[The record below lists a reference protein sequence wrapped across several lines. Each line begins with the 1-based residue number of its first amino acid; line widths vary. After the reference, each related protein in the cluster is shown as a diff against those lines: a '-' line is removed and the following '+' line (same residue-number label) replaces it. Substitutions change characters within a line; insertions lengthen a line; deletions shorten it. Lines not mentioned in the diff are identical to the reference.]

1 MSTIVVVKK
10 SLLPLQC
17 TTMMVHTNTSSTLQA
32 MITVKQLSFGYTR
45 RRNIFDSLSLE
56 LPKGSIVGLLGRN
69 GEGKTTLL
77 KLLYGQLLRRQ
88 GELKVLDADPK
99 HRAVSFLQQ
108 VYLLP
113 EEFQVPPISIRSFF
127 DISAP
132 FYPNYDEAVAKELID
147 TFGLQW
153 DMNLKKISQG
163 QKKKALIAFALSLR
177 VPLLLLDE
185 PTNGLDI
192 PSKGEFRRTVAR
204 YTTEEQT
211 IIISTHQVRDLEQLI
226 DRILIMERGSIF
238 CNATVADITER
249 LSFRLITPEL
259 ADKALYSEPSAVG
272 TVGILPSDGSEESE
286 SNYSMELFFNAVISE
301 RDRIL
306 QALSEKH

>member
-1 MSTIVVVKK
+1 
-10 SLLPLQC
+10 
-17 TTMMVHTNTSSTLQA
+17 

-88 GELKVLDADPK
+88 GELKVLDSDPK

-113 EEFQVPPISIRSFF
+113 EEFRVPPISIRSFF

-132 FYPNYDEAVAKELID
+132 FYPNYDETVAKELID
-147 TFGLQW
+147 IFGLQW

-204 YTTEEQT
+204 YTTDEQT

-226 DRILIMERGSIF
+226 DRVLIMERGSIF

-259 ADKALYSEPSAVG
+259 ANKALYSEPSAVG

-306 QALSEKH
+306 QALSQGH

>member
-1 MSTIVVVKK
+1 
-10 SLLPLQC
+10 
-17 TTMMVHTNTSSTLQA
+17 

-88 GELKVLDADPK
+88 GELKVLDSDPK
-99 HRAVSFLQQ
+99 HRAISFLQQ

-113 EEFQVPPISIRSFF
+113 EEFRVPPISIRSFF

-132 FYPNYDEAVAKELID
+132 FYPNYDETVAKELID
-147 TFGLQW
+147 IFGLQW

-192 PSKGEFRRTVAR
+192 PSKGEFRRAVAR
-204 YTTEEQT
+204 YTSDEQT
-211 IIISTHQVRDLEQLI
+211 ILISTHQVRDLEQLI
-226 DRILIMERGSIF
+226 DRVLIMERGSIF

-259 ADKALYSEPSAVG
+259 ANKALYSEPSAVG

-306 QALSEKH
+306 QALSQGH

>member
-1 MSTIVVVKK
+1 
-10 SLLPLQC
+10 
-17 TTMMVHTNTSSTLQA
+17 

-77 KLLYGQLLRRQ
+77 KLLYGQLLHRQ
-88 GELKVLDADPK
+88 GELKVLDSDPK

-113 EEFQVPPISIRSFF
+113 EEFRVPPISIRSFF

-147 TFGLQW
+147 IFGLQW
-153 DMNLKKISQG
+153 NMNLKKISQG

-192 PSKGEFRRTVAR
+192 PSKGEFRRAVAR
-204 YTTEEQT
+204 YTSDEQT
-211 IIISTHQVRDLEQLI
+211 ILISTHQVRDLEQLI
-226 DRILIMERGSIF
+226 DRVLIMERGSIF

-259 ADKALYSEPSAVG
+259 ANKALYSEPSAVG
-272 TVGILPSDGSEESE
+272 TVGILPNDGNEDGE

-306 QALSEKH
+306 QALSQGH

>member
-1 MSTIVVVKK
+1 
-10 SLLPLQC
+10 
-17 TTMMVHTNTSSTLQA
+17 MVHVNTSSTLQA

-88 GELKVLDADPK
+88 GELKVLDLDPK

-192 PSKGEFRRTVAR
+192 PSKGEFRRAVAR
-204 YTTEEQT
+204 YTSDEQT
-211 IIISTHQVRDLEQLI
+211 ILISTHQVRDLEQLI
-226 DRILIMERGSIF
+226 DRVLIMERGSIF

-259 ADKALYSEPSAVG
+259 ANKALYSEPSAVG

>member
-1 MSTIVVVKK
+1 
-10 SLLPLQC
+10 
-17 TTMMVHTNTSSTLQA
+17 

-113 EEFQVPPISIRSFF
+113 EEFRVPPISIRSFF

-192 PSKGEFRRTVAR
+192 PSKGEFRRAVAR
-204 YTTEEQT
+204 YTSDEQT
-211 IIISTHQVRDLEQLI
+211 ILISTHQVRDLEQLI
-226 DRILIMERGSIF
+226 DRVLIMERGSIF

>member
-1 MSTIVVVKK
+1 MVVVKK

-17 TTMMVHTNTSSTLQA
+17 TTIMVHTNTSSTLQA

-88 GELKVLDADPK
+88 GELKVLDLDPK

-226 DRILIMERGSIF
+226 DRVLIMERGTIF

>member
-1 MSTIVVVKK
+1 
-10 SLLPLQC
+10 
-17 TTMMVHTNTSSTLQA
+17 

-88 GELKVLDADPK
+88 GELKVLDSDPK

-192 PSKGEFRRTVAR
+192 PSKGEFRRAVAR
-204 YTTEEQT
+204 YTSDEQT
-211 IIISTHQVRDLEQLI
+211 ILISTHQVRDLEQLI
-226 DRILIMERGSIF
+226 DRVLIMERGSIF

-259 ADKALYSEPSAVG
+259 ANKALYSEPSAVG

-306 QALSEKH
+306 QALSQGH

>member
-1 MSTIVVVKK
+1 
-10 SLLPLQC
+10 
-17 TTMMVHTNTSSTLQA
+17 MVRTNTSSTLQA

-88 GELKVLDADPK
+88 GELKVLDSDPK

-113 EEFQVPPISIRSFF
+113 EEFRVPPISIRSFF

-132 FYPNYDEAVAKELID
+132 FYPNYDETVAKELID
-147 TFGLQW
+147 IFGLQW

-192 PSKGEFRRTVAR
+192 PSKGEFRRAVAR
-204 YTTEEQT
+204 YTSDEQT
-211 IIISTHQVRDLEQLI
+211 ILISTHQVRDLEQLI
-226 DRILIMERGSIF
+226 DRVLIMERGTIF

-249 LSFRLITPEL
+249 LSFRLLTPEL

-272 TVGILPSDGSEESE
+272 TVGILPSDGSDEAE

>member
-1 MSTIVVVKK
+1 
-10 SLLPLQC
+10 
-17 TTMMVHTNTSSTLQA
+17 MVHINTSSTLQA

-88 GELKVLDADPK
+88 GELKVLDLDPK

-204 YTTEEQT
+204 YTTDEQT

-226 DRILIMERGSIF
+226 DRVLIMERGTIF

>member
-1 MSTIVVVKK
+1 
-10 SLLPLQC
+10 
-17 TTMMVHTNTSSTLQA
+17 

-88 GELKVLDADPK
+88 GELKVLDSDPK

-113 EEFQVPPISIRSFF
+113 EEFRVPPISIRSFF

-147 TFGLQW
+147 IFGLQW

-204 YTTEEQT
+204 YTSDEQT
-211 IIISTHQVRDLEQLI
+211 ILISTHQVRDLEQLI

-306 QALSEKH
+306 QALSQGH

>member
-1 MSTIVVVKK
+1 MVVVKK
-10 SLLPLQC
+10 SLLPLQR
-17 TTMMVHTNTSSTLQA
+17 TTIMVHCNTSSTLQA

-88 GELKVLDADPK
+88 GELKVLDLDPK

-272 TVGILPSDGSEESE
+272 TVGILPSDGSDEAE

>member
-1 MSTIVVVKK
+1 MVVVKK

-17 TTMMVHTNTSSTLQA
+17 TTIMVHINTSSTLQA

-88 GELKVLDADPK
+88 GELKVLDLDPK

-204 YTTEEQT
+204 YTTDEQT

>member
-1 MSTIVVVKK
+1 
-10 SLLPLQC
+10 
-17 TTMMVHTNTSSTLQA
+17 

-88 GELKVLDADPK
+88 GELKVLDSDPK

-113 EEFQVPPISIRSFF
+113 EEFRVPPISIRSFF

-147 TFGLQW
+147 IFGLQW

-192 PSKGEFRRTVAR
+192 PSKGEFRRAVAR
-204 YTTEEQT
+204 YTSDEQT
-211 IIISTHQVRDLEQLI
+211 ILISTHQVRDLEQLI
-226 DRILIMERGSIF
+226 DRVLIMERGSIF

-259 ADKALYSEPSAVG
+259 ANKALYSEPSAVG
-272 TVGILPSDGSEESE
+272 TVGILPNDGNEDGEN
-286 SNYSMELFFNAVISE
+286 NYSMELFFNAVISE

-306 QALSEKH
+306 QALSQGH

>member
-1 MSTIVVVKK
+1 MVVVKK

-17 TTMMVHTNTSSTLQA
+17 TTIMVHINTSSTLQA

-88 GELKVLDADPK
+88 GELKVLDLDPK

-132 FYPNYDEAVAKELID
+132 FYPNYDEAVAKELIH

-272 TVGILPSDGSEESE
+272 TVGILPSDGSDEAE

>member
-1 MSTIVVVKK
+1 
-10 SLLPLQC
+10 
-17 TTMMVHTNTSSTLQA
+17 

-88 GELKVLDADPK
+88 GELKVLDLDPK

-249 LSFRLITPEL
+249 LSFRLLTPEL
-259 ADKALYSEPSAVG
+259 VDKALYSEPSAVG

>member
-1 MSTIVVVKK
+1 MVVVKK

-17 TTMMVHTNTSSTLQA
+17 TTTMVHINTSSTLQA

-88 GELKVLDADPK
+88 GELKVLDLDPK

-204 YTTEEQT
+204 YTTDEQT

-226 DRILIMERGSIF
+226 DRVLIMERGTIF

-249 LSFRLITPEL
+249 LSFRLLTPEL

>member
-1 MSTIVVVKK
+1 
-10 SLLPLQC
+10 
-17 TTMMVHTNTSSTLQA
+17 

-132 FYPNYDEAVAKELID
+132 FYPNYDEAVAKELIN

-204 YTTEEQT
+204 YTTDEQT

-226 DRILIMERGSIF
+226 DRVLIMERGTIF

>member
-1 MSTIVVVKK
+1 
-10 SLLPLQC
+10 
-17 TTMMVHTNTSSTLQA
+17 

-88 GELKVLDADPK
+88 GELKVLDSDPK
-99 HRAVSFLQQ
+99 HRAISFLQQ

-113 EEFQVPPISIRSFF
+113 EEFRVPPISIRSFF

-147 TFGLQW
+147 IFGLQW

>member
-1 MSTIVVVKK
+1 
-10 SLLPLQC
+10 
-17 TTMMVHTNTSSTLQA
+17 

-88 GELKVLDADPK
+88 GELKVLEADPK

-113 EEFQVPPISIRSFF
+113 EEFRVPPISIRSFF

-132 FYPNYDEAVAKELID
+132 FYPNYDETVAKELID
-147 TFGLQW
+147 IFGLQW

-192 PSKGEFRRTVAR
+192 PSKGEFRRAVAR
-204 YTTEEQT
+204 YTSDEQT
-211 IIISTHQVRDLEQLI
+211 ILISTHQVRDLEQLI
-226 DRILIMERGSIF
+226 DRALIMERGSIF

>member
-1 MSTIVVVKK
+1 
-10 SLLPLQC
+10 
-17 TTMMVHTNTSSTLQA
+17 

-88 GELKVLDADPK
+88 GELKVLEADPK

-113 EEFQVPPISIRSFF
+113 EEFRVPPISIRSFF

-147 TFGLQW
+147 IFGLQW

>member
-1 MSTIVVVKK
+1 
-10 SLLPLQC
+10 
-17 TTMMVHTNTSSTLQA
+17 

-88 GELKVLDADPK
+88 GELKVLDSDPK

-113 EEFQVPPISIRSFF
+113 EEFRVPPISIRSFF

-147 TFGLQW
+147 IFGLQW

-192 PSKGEFRRTVAR
+192 PSKGEFRRAVAR
-204 YTTEEQT
+204 YTSDEQT
-211 IIISTHQVRDLEQLI
+211 ILISTHQVRDLEQLI
-226 DRILIMERGSIF
+226 DRVLIMERGSIF

-259 ADKALYSEPSAVG
+259 ANKALYSEPSAVG

-306 QALSEKH
+306 QALSQGH

>member
-1 MSTIVVVKK
+1 
-10 SLLPLQC
+10 
-17 TTMMVHTNTSSTLQA
+17 

-192 PSKGEFRRTVAR
+192 PSKGEFRRAVAR
-204 YTTEEQT
+204 YTSDEQT
-211 IIISTHQVRDLEQLI
+211 ILISTHQVRDLEQLI
-226 DRILIMERGSIF
+226 DRVLIMERGSIF

-259 ADKALYSEPSAVG
+259 ANKALYSEPSAVG

-306 QALSEKH
+306 QALSQGH

>member
-1 MSTIVVVKK
+1 
-10 SLLPLQC
+10 
-17 TTMMVHTNTSSTLQA
+17 

-249 LSFRLITPEL
+249 LSFRLLPSEL
-259 ADKALYSEPSAVG
+259 VDKALYSEPSAVG

>member
-1 MSTIVVVKK
+1 
-10 SLLPLQC
+10 
-17 TTMMVHTNTSSTLQA
+17 

-88 GELKVLDADPK
+88 GELKVLEADPK

-113 EEFQVPPISIRSFF
+113 EEFRVPPISIRSFF

-132 FYPNYDEAVAKELID
+132 FYPNYDETVAKELID
-147 TFGLQW
+147 IFGLQW

>member
-1 MSTIVVVKK
+1 
-10 SLLPLQC
+10 
-17 TTMMVHTNTSSTLQA
+17 MMVHTNTSSTLQA

-306 QALSEKH
+306 QALSQGH

>member
-1 MSTIVVVKK
+1 
-10 SLLPLQC
+10 
-17 TTMMVHTNTSSTLQA
+17 

-88 GELKVLDADPK
+88 GELKVLDSDPK

-113 EEFQVPPISIRSFF
+113 EEFRVPPISIRSFF

-132 FYPNYDEAVAKELID
+132 FYPNYDEIVAKELID
-147 TFGLQW
+147 IFGLQW

-249 LSFRLITPEL
+249 LSFKLITPEL

>member
-1 MSTIVVVKK
+1 
-10 SLLPLQC
+10 
-17 TTMMVHTNTSSTLQA
+17 

-185 PTNGLDI
+185 PTNSLDI

-204 YTTEEQT
+204 YTTDEQT

-226 DRILIMERGSIF
+226 DRVLIMERGSIF

-249 LSFRLITPEL
+249 LSFRLLPSEL
-259 ADKALYSEPSAVG
+259 VDKALYSEPSAVG

>member
-1 MSTIVVVKK
+1 
-10 SLLPLQC
+10 
-17 TTMMVHTNTSSTLQA
+17 

-88 GELKVLDADPK
+88 GELKVLDSDPK

-113 EEFQVPPISIRSFF
+113 EEFRVPPISIRSFF

-147 TFGLQW
+147 IFGLQW

-192 PSKGEFRRTVAR
+192 PSKGEFRRAVAR
-204 YTTEEQT
+204 YTSDEQT
-211 IIISTHQVRDLEQLI
+211 ILISTHQVRDLEQLI
-226 DRILIMERGSIF
+226 DRVLIMERGSIF

-259 ADKALYSEPSAVG
+259 ANKALYSEPSAVG
-272 TVGILPSDGSEESE
+272 TVGILPSDGSDEAE

>member
-1 MSTIVVVKK
+1 
-10 SLLPLQC
+10 
-17 TTMMVHTNTSSTLQA
+17 

-204 YTTEEQT
+204 YTTDEQT

-226 DRILIMERGSIF
+226 DRVLIMERGTIF

-259 ADKALYSEPSAVG
+259 ADKVLYSEPSAVG

>member
-1 MSTIVVVKK
+1 
-10 SLLPLQC
+10 
-17 TTMMVHTNTSSTLQA
+17 

-88 GELKVLDADPK
+88 GELKVLDLDPK

-204 YTTEEQT
+204 YTTDEQT

-226 DRILIMERGSIF
+226 DRVLIMERGTIF

-272 TVGILPSDGSEESE
+272 TVGILPSDGSEESD

>member
-1 MSTIVVVKK
+1 
-10 SLLPLQC
+10 
-17 TTMMVHTNTSSTLQA
+17 

-226 DRILIMERGSIF
+226 DRILIMERGTIF

-249 LSFRLITPEL
+249 LSFRLLTPEL
-259 ADKALYSEPSAVG
+259 VDKALYSEPSAVG

>member
-1 MSTIVVVKK
+1 MVVVRK

-17 TTMMVHTNTSSTLQA
+17 TTIMVHINTSSTLQA

-88 GELKVLDADPK
+88 GELKVLDSDPK

-113 EEFQVPPISIRSFF
+113 EEFRVPPISIRSFF

-147 TFGLQW
+147 IFGLQW

-192 PSKGEFRRTVAR
+192 PSKGEFRRAVAR
-204 YTTEEQT
+204 YTSDEQT
-211 IIISTHQVRDLEQLI
+211 ILISTHQVRDLEQLI
-226 DRILIMERGSIF
+226 DRVLIMERGSIF

-259 ADKALYSEPSAVG
+259 ANKALYSEPSAVG
-272 TVGILPSDGSEESE
+272 TVGILPNDRNEDGE

-306 QALSEKH
+306 QALSQGH

>member
-1 MSTIVVVKK
+1 
-10 SLLPLQC
+10 
-17 TTMMVHTNTSSTLQA
+17 

-108 VYLLP
+108 GYLLP

-132 FYPNYDEAVAKELID
+132 FYPNYDEAVAKERID

>member
-1 MSTIVVVKK
+1 
-10 SLLPLQC
+10 
-17 TTMMVHTNTSSTLQA
+17 

-88 GELKVLDADPK
+88 GALKVLDADPK

-192 PSKGEFRRTVAR
+192 PSKGEFRRAVAR
-204 YTTEEQT
+204 YTSDEQT
-211 IIISTHQVRDLEQLI
+211 ILISTHQVRDLEQLI
-226 DRILIMERGSIF
+226 DRVLIMERGSIF

-259 ADKALYSEPSAVG
+259 ANKALYSEPSAVG

-306 QALSEKH
+306 QALSQGH

>member
-1 MSTIVVVKK
+1 
-10 SLLPLQC
+10 
-17 TTMMVHTNTSSTLQA
+17 MVHTNTSPTLQA

-88 GELKVLDADPK
+88 GELKVLDLDPK

>member
-1 MSTIVVVKK
+1 
-10 SLLPLQC
+10 
-17 TTMMVHTNTSSTLQA
+17 

-88 GELKVLDADPK
+88 GELKVLDSDPK

-113 EEFQVPPISIRSFF
+113 EEFRVPPISIRSFF

-132 FYPNYDEAVAKELID
+132 FYPNYDEAVANELID
-147 TFGLQW
+147 IFGLQW

-192 PSKGEFRRTVAR
+192 PSKGEFRRAVAR
-204 YTTEEQT
+204 YTSDEQT
-211 IIISTHQVRDLEQLI
+211 ILISTHQVRDLEQLI
-226 DRILIMERGSIF
+226 DRVLIMERGSIF

-259 ADKALYSEPSAVG
+259 ANKALYSEPSAVG

-306 QALSEKH
+306 QALSQGH